1 MGVVLLVSVCVCVC
15 RCVYICACMCV
26 CVCILQPK
34 ASIINIP
41 RWQQG
46 GSPGTTQTGKGNSS
60 T

>member
-1 MGVVLLVSVCVCVC
+1 MGVVLLVSVCVCVSVC
-15 RCVYICACMCV
+15 IYMCVYV